1 MVIIHAYI
9 YPVVGEPIQDGYLRF
24 TSTIEEMGP
33 MGQYRPAD
41 GETVY
46 DAAGKWLLPGFVDIH
61 THLGLFGDG
70 VGFESEDCN
79 VQPTR

>member
-41 GETVY
+41 GRN
-46 DAAGKWLLPGFVDIH
+46 
-61 THLGLFGDG
+61 GL
-70 VGFESEDCN
+70 
-79 VQPTR
+79 